1 MNTMA
6 TKDNKR
12 IFYPGYFYCVTTNNE
27 VIYSSKSIEEC
38 RQTGIDDD
46 MILVCL
52 PLKAPVKSTNTLK
65 TITKLPSKAK
75 KIVVDFIKNVLTIEG
90 ESVKILDKEYVAG
103 TDTFDPAK
111 WIEVVQACNK
121 NAEVVEFIGQP
132 IVPDGK
138 DITNEMSDL

>member
-1 MNTMA
+1 MA
-6 TKDNKR
+6 TKEKKR
-12 IFYPGYFYCVTTNNE
+12 IFYPGYFYCVTTDNT
-27 VIYSSKSIEEC
+27 VVYSSKSIEEC
-38 RQTGIDDD
+38 REAGVDDD

-52 PLKAPVKSTNTLK
+52 PLKAPTKSTNTLK
-65 TITKLPSKAK
+65 SLAKTFVKAK
-75 KIVVDFIKNVLTIEG
+75 KIVVDFTKNVLTIEG

-111 WIEVVQACNK
+111 WVEVVQACNK

-132 IVPDGK
+132 IVPKGR